1 MAGILSGIRVLEWA
15 SYLNGPAAGGMLA
28 DLGAEVIKVEE
39 PGRGDPMRGMKLV
52 FGVDVSLPDHS
63 NTLFEVANRGKKS
76 VTLDLRRPEGQ
87 DLLRALARRCDV
99 FLTNYRPPVLA
110 QMGVDPAALQAENP
124 RLVYVMA
131 SMYGPRGPL
140 AERRGFDPI
149 AQARSGVMWAVG
161 LQEHEEPV
169 FITGGL
175 LDMLGATLAAWGAV
189 LGLLHRER
197 TGRGLVVDSSLL
209 GSAMHIQAI
218 NLSTIGFKGQGF
230 RRHSRLRAEFPL
242 TNYYRCADGRWLM
255 LTELEPSRFFPQLAE
270 ALGHPEWAEDPRFAT
285 ARDRMAHADELRALL
300 ERTFRERPLAE
311 WLERFEERNCQ
322 FPYSPVQ
329 TPEEV
334 LEDPQ
339 AHANRYVVEVEH
351 PHAGRVK
358 MPGFPLGLSEGQA
371 EPAPRAP
378 RVGEHTEE
386 VLTGLLGLSRQ
397 ALEDLQRRGI
407 L

>member
-1 MAGILSGIRVLEWA
+1 MAGILSGVRVLEWA

-28 DLGAEVIKVEE
+28 DLGAEVLKVEE
-39 PGRGDPMRGMKLV
+39 PGKGDPMRGLKQV
-52 FGVDVSLPDHS
+52 FGVDVSLPDRS

-76 VTLDLRRPEGQ
+76 ITLDLRRPEGR
-87 DLLRALARRCDV
+87 DLARALARHCDI

-110 QMGVDPAALQAENP
+110 QMGVDYDALRAENP

-175 LDMLGATLAAWGAV
+175 LDMLGATVTAWGAV

-197 TGRGLVVDSSLL
+197 TGEGLLVDSSLL
-209 GSAMHIQAI
+209 GSALHIQAMV
-218 NLSTIGFKGQGF
+218 LAALGLKGQAF
-230 RRHSRLRAEFPL
+230 RRHSRRRPEYPL
-242 TNYYRCADGRWLM
+242 TNYYRCADGGWMM

-270 ALGHPEWAEDPRFAT
+270 ALGHPEWAQDPRFAT
-285 ARDRMAHADELRALL
+285 ARDRLAHADELRALL
-300 ERTFRERPLAE
+300 EQAFQERPLQE
-311 WLERFEERNCQ
+311 WLERFEAMDCP
-322 FPYSPVQ
+322 FPYSPVLSPQ
-329 TPEEV
+329 EV
-334 LEDPQ
+334 MEDAQ
-339 AHANRYVVEVEH
+339 AHANRYIVEVEH
-351 PHAGRVK
+351 PRLGRVR
-358 MPGFPLGLSEGQA
+358 MPGFPLGFSTGPA
-371 EPAPRAP
+371 EPAPSAP

-386 VLTGLLGLSRQ
+386 VLTGLLGLDRQ
-397 ALEDLQRRGI
+397 ALEDLQNRGI
-407 L
+407 I